1 MRAFYNQAQY
11 TTSANKSSQLPVD
24 MGKEVAFAGR
34 SNVGKSSAINTL
46 TYRRGLAR
54 TSKTPGRTQLINFF
68 EIDSEHRLVDLP
80 GYGFAKVPDR
90 VKQHWQQLISSYL
103 NDRQALKGLIVIMDS
118 RRPFTP
124 FDIQML
130 DWCEHAKMPAHILLT
145 KTDKLSKNEARATLS
160 QAKKDL
166 KQQIREISVS
176 VQLFSSLKKTGIE
189 DAYSKL
195 NEWMDI
201 SETKET
207 PATGR

>member
-11 TTSANKSSQLPVD
+11 TTSANKFSQLPVD
-24 MGKEVAFAGR
+24 AGKEVAFAGR

-46 TYRRGLAR
+46 THRRGLAR

-90 VKQHWQQLISSYL
+90 IKQHWQQLISAYL
-103 NDRQALKGLIVIMDS
+103 NERQALKGLVVIMDS
-118 RRPFTP
+118 RRPLTE

-130 DWCEHAKMPAHILLT
+130 NWCEYAKMPAHILLT
-145 KTDKLSKNEARATLS
+145 KIDKLSKNEARKTLHS
-160 QAKKDL
+160 AQKIL
-166 KQQIREISVS
+166 EHQERGIPVS

-189 DAYSKL
+189 EVYDKL
-195 NEWMDI
+195 NEWMEI
-201 SETKET
+201 PEVKET
-207 PATGR
+207 SVTGR

>member
-1 MRAFYNQAQY
+1 MREFYNKAQY
-11 TTSANKSSQLPVD
+11 TISVNKASELPVD

-46 TYRRGLAR
+46 THRRGLAR

-103 NDRQALKGLIVIMDS
+103 NERQALKGLIVIMDS
-118 RRPFTP
+118 RRPFTE
-124 FDIQML
+124 FDMSML

-145 KTDKLSKNEARATLS
+145 KTDKLSKNEAQATLS
-160 QAKKDL
+160 KAKKNL
-166 KQQIREISVS
+166 KQQARDIPIS

-189 DAYSKL
+189 EIYSKL
-195 NEWMDI
+195 NEWL
-201 SETKET
+201 EVNNQLK
-207 PATGR
+207 

>member
-11 TTSANKSSQLPVD
+11 TTSANKASQLPVD
-24 MGKEVAFAGR
+24 IGKEVAFAGR

-46 TYRRGLAR
+46 THRRGLAR

-68 EIDSEHRLVDLP
+68 EIDEQHRLVDLP

-124 FDIQML
+124 FDVQML
-130 DWCEHAKMPAHILLT
+130 DWCEHAKMPAHVLLT
-145 KTDKLSKNEARATLS
+145 KTDKLSKNEAQATLS
-160 QAKKDL
+160 QAKKTL
-166 KQQIREISVS
+166 KQQAREIPVS
-176 VQLFSSLKKTGIE
+176 IQLFSSLKKTGIE
-189 DAYSKL
+189 EIYSKL
-195 NEWMDI
+195 NEWLEI
-201 SETKET
+201 SGRKEI